1 MSVLFRNYVMD
12 TQYGDDYDRLRE
24 FYLNGGGGDFSFGR
38 WDWMISHAYLDVQ
51 GLTRIGIWE
60 EEGRII
66 GVVSYDTVLDGCCF
80 FSLKDGYDNLCEEM
94 IDYAQMHLT
103 GPDGVMLAV
112 RDNDRRF
119 QDAALKM
126 EYLPTQYKD
135 CTAVFEIENSR
146 YEYELP
152 EGFIVTSMRERFDP
166 YQYGR
171 ILWKGFNHELD
182 GNGPYLPT
190 QEDLDGFRKEFD
202 RPNVNLDLKIAV
214 VAPDGN
220 FAAYC
225 GMWQDNTSADVLVEP
240 VATDPVYRNM
250 GLGRAAVLEAIRRC
264 AGLGAKHAYVGSSQQ
279 FYYNIG
285 FKPFASSTFWT
296 KK

>member
-12 TQYGDDYDRLRE
+12 TRYGDDYDRLRE

-60 EEGRII
+60 EEGRIV

-112 RDNDRRF
+112 RDDDCRF

-126 EYLPTQYKD
+126 GYLPTQYKD
-135 CTAVFEIENSR
+135 CTAAPDSALNTPMSAPRSNFITISASNPSLLR
-146 YEYELP
+146 P
-152 EGFIVTSMRERFDP
+152 SGQKSEGFAPADP
-166 YQYGR
+166 
-171 ILWKGFNHELD
+171 
-182 GNGPYLPT
+182 
-190 QEDLDGFRKEFD
+190 
-202 RPNVNLDLKIAV
+202 
-214 VAPDGN
+214 
-220 FAAYC
+220 
-225 GMWQDNTSADVLVEP
+225 
-240 VATDPVYRNM
+240 
-250 GLGRAAVLEAIRRC
+250 RA
-264 AGLGAKHAYVGSSQQ
+264 
-279 FYYNIG
+279 
-285 FKPFASSTFWT
+285 
-296 KK
+296 